1 MKFKL
6 ILIASN
12 ISKNTKRYIKI
23 DKPYNTIE
31 NDVNNIEIWVIEWA
45 DLIKDNRDRLTYMSK
60 EIKVKDNYILDN
72 IEKEFPYI
80 NFDNIKLNIK
90 PKNKINILFIVAIT

>member
-1 MKFKL
+1 
-6 ILIASN
+6 
-12 ISKNTKRYIKI
+12 
-23 DKPYNTIE
+23 
-31 NDVNNIEIWVIEWA
+31 
-45 DLIKDNRDRLTYMSK
+45 MSK